1 MVPPCGRIF
10 SWDRG
15 QVWGSIFDGLNTGL
29 LVVGEHSDQ
38 IRRRR
43 AFLTP
48 DFHLLV
54 NMQNLHHLGV
64 KLGIAPLQVVLNFV
78 GVHLVGAENFPDI
91 RMVRSIPFIPEIYS
105 RCRGR

>member
-1 MVPPCGRIF
+1 
-10 SWDRG
+10 
-15 QVWGSIFDGLNTGL
+15 
-29 LVVGEHSDQ
+29 
-38 IRRRR
+38 
-43 AFLTP
+43 
-48 DFHLLV
+48 
-54 NMQNLHHLGV
+54 MQNLHHLGV